1 MVLQQLRSRRGSR
14 WASVFVFAN
23 AVACSPSVATNQ
35 SPRNSLTPSGGAGTA
50 STTPSASTSACT
62 TPGPVGC
69 YCDDG
74 TMRGTQTCNANGTL
88 TLCACTDLPTTSNA
102 LPVVSSAP
110 QGADSAPLCA
120 DLKDKSGCVAQ
131 TYQSAELATNVLF
144 VLDRSGSMACNPPPL
159 QDSVACESQA
169 VPVDGTKP
177 SKWQITVDALGR
189 VFDDLVAQ
197 HSTANIGLMYFSNDN
212 TCGVQSNPNVSVAPI
227 NNVQVA
233 ALKASLKNTT
243 PNGGTPLV
251 GATTLGYAYLHQE
264 ANVTS
269 GCAEPCGAHGNRY
282 VVLITDGTD
291 SCPMPS
297 RAQDAAECS
306 AAGSCT
312 NYLVKKAAPLAAQ
325 ANIKTFV
332 IGAPGSE
339 PARGYLSELAY
350 VGGTARNGG
359 MCTHDP
365 NGTTG
370 DCHFD
375 MTTSSDFATALASAL
390 GSISG
395 AALGC
400 DFAVPTTGSPVNKGS
415 VNVQYTPSKGDPV
428 CFKYDDRGCAAGSD
442 GWQFATKPDGT
453 QDLTR
458 VVLCGK
464 ACDQVRA
471 DAMARV
477 DVVLGCETLDLQ

>member
-1 MVLQQLRSRRGSR
+1 LRLASNPHDTSFDRVEVFDGQFAIGAASTNVAESEGARPDEQRAHPESATRCLFSSERAHRTEFIELKTTCTSTWEQAGRAALAESSQSRSPRAGLHGALMVLQQLRSRRGSR
-14 WASVFVFAN
+14 WASIFVFAN
-23 AVACSPSVATNQ
+23 TVACSPSVATNQ
-35 SPRNSLTPSGGAGTA
+35 SPRNSLAPSGGAGTA
-50 STTPSASTSACT
+50 STTPNASTSACT

-74 TMRGTQTCNANGTL
+74 AMRGTQTCNANGTL

-120 DLKDKSGCVAQ
+120 DLRDKSGCVAQ

-264 ANVTS
+264 ANMTS

-306 AAGSCT
+306 AAGSGP
-312 NYLVKKAAPLAAQ
+312 NY
-325 ANIKTFV
+325 
-332 IGAPGSE
+332 
-339 PARGYLSELAY
+339 
-350 VGGTARNGG
+350 
-359 MCTHDP
+359 
-365 NGTTG
+365 
-370 DCHFD
+370 
-375 MTTSSDFATALASAL
+375 
-390 GSISG
+390 
-395 AALGC
+395 
-400 DFAVPTTGSPVNKGS
+400 
-415 VNVQYTPSKGDPV
+415 
-428 CFKYDDRGCAAGSD
+428 
-442 GWQFATKPDGT
+442 
-453 QDLTR
+453 R
-458 VVLCGK
+458 V
-464 ACDQVRA
+464 
-471 DAMARV
+471 
-477 DVVLGCETLDLQ
+477 